1 MNKKQKSF
9 LTLLI
14 ASISFVTAGYSQESV
29 VVSGGNATG
38 AGGTSSYSVG
48 QVAYTNL
55 PGSQGSVSQGVQQ
68 PYEIATLGNDEFSE
82 IKLLMNAYP
91 NPATDILNLVVSND
105 KWNNLSYNLLDINGR
120 IISQNLKVTSS
131 ETKIGMEKLNQGIY
145 LLSVNENSKTIKT
158 FKIIKK

>member
-14 ASISFVTAGYSQESV
+14 TSISFVTAGYSQESV
-29 VVSGGNATG
+29 VVSGGNAAG

-48 QVAYTNL
+48 QVVYTSL

-82 IKLLMNAYP
+82 IKLLMAAYP

-105 KWNNLSYNLLDINGR
+105 KWDNLSYNLLDINGR
-120 IISQNLKVTSS
+120 IIAQNLKVTSS
-131 ETKIGMEKLNQGIY
+131 ETKIEMEKLNQGIY